1 MTLFDSHLHIVD
13 PRFPLVA
20 NDGYTPPPFTCAD
33 YRARTAHYALAG
45 GCVVSGSFQ
54 GFDQTYLVAALAEL
68 GPSFVGVTQLPTD
81 TSDDEIRTL
90 AAAGVRGL
98 RFNVRRG
105 GSAPIDV
112 LETFA
117 HRVHALAGWHVEL
130 YADARDLPALAGVLG
145 SLPAASIDHLGLSAA
160 GLPGLLR
167 LAERGIRVKAT
178 GFGRIDLDPA
188 AAMRALYD
196 ANPDC
201 LMFGT
206 DLPSTRAARPYRDD
220 DLALILR
227 TFDASRADRVLRA
240 NAAAFYRVPPP
251 AAM

>member
-13 PRFPLVA
+13 PRFPLVV

-54 GFDQTYLVAALAEL
+54 AFDQTYLVAALAEL
-68 GPSFVGVTQLPTD
+68 GPAFVGVTQLPAD
-81 TSDDEIRTL
+81 APDAEILAL

-98 RFNVRRG
+98 RFNARRG
-105 GSAPIDV
+105 GSASLDA
-112 LETFA
+112 LERCA

-130 YADARDLPALAGVLG
+130 YIDARDLPPIADLIGT
-145 SLPAASIDHLGLSAA
+145 LPAVSVDHLGLSAT

-167 LAERGIRVKAT
+167 LAERGVRVKAT
-178 GFGRIDLDPA
+178 GFGRLDGDPA
-188 AAMRALYD
+188 ATMRELYA

-206 DLPSTRAARPYRDD
+206 DLPSTRASRPYRDE
-220 DLALILR
+220 DLALVLR
-227 TFDASRADRVLRA
+227 TFDGPRAAKVLRD
-240 NAAAFYRVPPP
+240 NAAAFYRVPPIRP
-251 AAM
+251 M